1 MLRQGNGSNYDR
13 TFKRCVTDAGKSIPD
28 IGHAKRQTKHKAA
41 AYFIQF
47 QAMSAVEEA
56 RGAEGARAA
65 EDALAAR
72 PLPKTR
78 PMESDLT
85 MLFITYEEPRH
96 ASHGAQFQ
104 KTAARHLLC
113 SHNRP
118 RIPHSAHARH
128 AFFNGSRSSLRY
140 IVKTTAIFP

>member
-1 MLRQGNGSNYDR
+1 MLQQKCPIDFGRITGAEIKRLQL
-13 TFKRCVTDAGKSIPD
+13 KRCGQIISAIKPIPD

-85 MLFITYEEPRH
+85 MLFITCGGATPRVTWR
-96 ASHGAQFQ
+96 AISEN
-104 KTAARHLLC
+104 
-113 SHNRP
+113 S
-118 RIPHSAHARH
+118 
-128 AFFNGSRSSLRY
+128 SRSPALQ
-140 IVKTTAIFP
+140 P